1 MLTIFMIPAHNLHI
15 MYSYNVV
22 LKYTRDDCFNRVV
35 DCISIFRRPQ
45 QSGAQGKCP
54 SCLPSVGG
62 YASNTPFIM
71 IIPGNFPTGPGYS
84 ENLPD
89 YSRIFPDSFNHL
101 LCSKLCRH
109 KRRMPISE

>member
-1 MLTIFMIPAHNLHI
+1 ME
-15 MYSYNVV
+15 
-22 LKYTRDDCFNRVV
+22 
-35 DCISIFRRPQ
+35 
-45 QSGAQGKCP
+45 CP

-71 IIPGNFPTGPGYS
+71 IIPGNFPTIPGYS

-109 KRRMPISE
+109 NRRMPSPTYVRPKALILAEAKKSPIKDVSNYLNDIQ

>member
-1 MLTIFMIPAHNLHI
+1 MTQLP
-15 MYSYNVV
+15 
-22 LKYTRDDCFNRVV
+22 
-35 DCISIFRRPQ
+35 
-45 QSGAQGKCP
+45 
-54 SCLPSVGG
+54 PSVGG

-71 IIPGNFPTGPGYS
+71 IIPGNFPTIPGYS

-109 KRRMPISE
+109 NRRMPTGWLAVRRNPCDFQKFKFNID